1 MKKIT
6 RSLAALAVSA
16 GLLGACGGSSASA
29 EAAKQVC
36 QARTNLHN
44 AVDTVK
50 TDVRNL
56 NFGKAKDELAN
67 VKKAFD
73 NLVQEAK
80 KLKTEEAKVLEPKID
95 SLKTGIENLT
105 NVSSL
110 SELETSL
117 STISSQ
123 IQSLY
128 TEITNTLHCS

>member
-1 MKKIT
+1 MRKTTK
-6 RSLAALAVSA
+6 SLVAVAISVA
-16 GLLGACGGSSASA
+16 LLGGCGGGGN
-29 EAAKQVC
+29 EAAVKDVC
-36 QARTNLHN
+36 SARTDLHN

-50 TDVRNL
+50 TDVTSL

-73 NLVQEAK
+73 NLVDSAK
-80 KLKTEEAKVLEPKID
+80 KLKGEEAKTLQPKID
-95 SLKTGIENLT
+95 SLRTSVDNLT

-110 SELETSL
+110 SELSTSL

-128 TEITNTLHCS
+128 SEITNTLKCP